1 MNLKKVSD
9 RNLCLFY
16 SCELRQVLAG
26 VSITKVISSKQTRNN
41 LRRQKL
47 IEYKGNSTN
56 CLVVT
61 QKAIKILT
69 EDKKDG

>member
-1 MNLKKVSD
+1 MNLKKTSD
-9 RNLCLFY
+9 KNLCLFY
-16 SCELRQVLAG
+16 ADELRKVLAG

-61 QKAIKILT
+61 QKAIKIL
-69 EDKKDG
+69 EAEKDG